1 MSESTTDAPPTS
13 ETPAQESPATPPSVE
28 ELQAKLDEI
37 TKEARKWESRSKE
50 NLQAKTEL
58 EKQRRADMSDAERA
72 LTEAEERGRTAATE
86 TFGKRLATSEI
97 RATAADSGRDLTGVF
112 DYLDLTR
119 FIGDDG
125 EPDAKAI
132 KAFVDGL
139 PVIDDGK
146 PRAPKPDA
154 NQGRSGAGGPKST
167 ADSFA
172 EFFHNNLQG
181 R

>member
-1 MSESTTDAPPTS
+1 MVARPPPKRSASASPRPRSAPPLPT
-13 ETPAQESPATPPSVE
+13 
-28 ELQAKLDEI
+28 QA
-37 TKEARKWESRSKE
+37 
-50 NLQAKTEL
+50 
-58 EKQRRADMSDAERA
+58 
-72 LTEAEERGRTAATE
+72 G
-86 TFGKRLATSEI
+86 
-97 RATAADSGRDLTGVF
+97 DLTGVF

-119 FIGDDG
+119 FVGDDG
-125 EPDAKAI
+125 EPDGSAI

-139 PVIDDGK
+139 PAIDDGK

-172 EFFHNNLQG
+172 EFFRNNLPE